1 MWFSLVPVPATHVAH
16 RMHAVR
22 SAEAGFKARAT
33 TDTSCGSH
41 LGSVA
46 PAHLRG
52 ALAMHR
58 RALAM
63 GRGALA
69 VNRLSVLRM
78 HRCLA
83 RAARAAHH
91 SAKVQAVVVRNLP
104 PAFMALELAYD
115 RVEAL
120 PRGVSQQVRFLQST
134 PAEPGRRSLGLQRR
148 DGNSG
153 FRRNSIHVR
162 SARSN
167 SAKHQNESRYDYT

>member
-46 PAHLRG
+46 PAHLR
-52 ALAMHR
+52 

-69 VNRLSVLRM
+69 VNRLSVPRM

-134 PAEPGRRSLGLQRR
+134 PAEPGRRPFCL
-148 DGNSG
+148 
-153 FRRNSIHVR
+153 
-162 SARSN
+162 
-167 SAKHQNESRYDYT
+167 

>member
-1 MWFSLVPVPATHVAH
+1 MWFSLVPAPATHVAH

-46 PAHLRG
+46 FAHVRG

-91 SAKVQAVVVRNLP
+91 FAKVQPVVVRDLP
-104 PAFMALELAYD
+104 PAFMAVELAYD

-120 PRGVSQQVRFLQST
+120 PGRVSQQVRFLQST
-134 PAEPGRRSLGLQRR
+134 PAEPGRRP
-148 DGNSG
+148 
-153 FRRNSIHVR
+153 FRL
-162 SARSN
+162 
-167 SAKHQNESRYDYT
+167 

>member
-1 MWFSLVPVPATHVAH
+1 M
-16 RMHAVR
+16 R
-22 SAEAGFKARAT
+22 SAHVTHGMHSVRTPEARLKARAVSH
-33 TDTSCGSH
+33 TSCSRH
-41 LGSVA
+41 LGTVA
-46 PAHLRG
+46 SAHARG
-52 ALAMHR
+52 ALAMH
-58 RALAM
+58 AA
-63 GRGALA
+63 ALA

-153 FRRNSIHVR
+153 LRRNSIHVR

>member
-1 MWFSLVPVPATHVAH
+1 MWFSLVPAPATHVAH

-52 ALAMHR
+52 ARAMHR

-69 VNRLSVLRM
+69 ENRMSVLRM

-83 RAARAAHH
+83 AAARAAHH
-91 SAKVQAVVVRNLP
+91 SAQVQAVVVRNLP
-104 PAFMALELAYD
+104 PAFVALELTHD
-115 RVEAL
+115 GVEAL
-120 PRGVSQQVRFLQST
+120 PRGVSQQVSFLQST
-134 PAEPGRRSLGLQRR
+134 PATPRRCSLRLQRR
-148 DGNSG
+148 DGNAG
-153 FRRNSIHVR
+153 FRRYS
-162 SARSN
+162 
-167 SAKHQNESRYDYT
+167 